1 MERVSQLGALLH
13 TQPFTLSVLASGHV
27 PACSGRGTSLEIV
40 RLLIRMAGIGV
51 EEKGAGGSV

>member
-13 TQPFTLSVLASGHV
+13 TQPFTLSVLASDHV
-27 PACSGRGTSLEIV
+27 PACGGRGTCFEIV
-40 RLLIRMAGIGV
+40 CLLTRMAGIGV